1 MKLLQRPRTVEV
13 LTSRNLFSA
22 FFKGTDLTNMIV
34 PHANYRAE
42 SEVLDFFY

>member
-22 FFKGTDLTNMIV
+22 FFLGTDLTNIIV
-34 PHANYRAE
+34 HQANYRAE
-42 SEVLDFFY
+42 SEVLEFSY